1 MVIEEYD
8 VHHLDCPDCSS
19 KIETAINNLEEVES
33 ANLDFISKR
42 LTIEYIEKV
51 DNPLKR
57 LNAIAAKIDPDVQFT
72 LVESEGEQAG
82 RKPWFIII
90 AILMLTVSLFVGGSA
105 SIVLVVTAYLI
116 AGHRVIKKA
125 VRELASRQVWT
136 ENFLMTLATIGAI
149 ILSEFM
155 EAAAVM
161 ILYEIGLY
169 LESGAIAKSKKNLQ
183 SLLALKPEIAHLK
196 TDKGIEDLKLKTI
209 KKDQIIL
216 VYAGERI
223 PLDGIVLK
231 GESTVDTSSL
241 TGEAIPVFVEPQSTV
256 FAGFLNGGG
265 ILEIQVQN
273 TETESMVS
281 RIIKLI
287 ENASAKKSETEK
299 FMTRFAHYYTPAV
312 VLAAL
317 LVVLIP
323 TLLGYSWTVW
333 LKRAL
338 IFLVVSCPCALVI
351 SIPLT
356 YYIGLGKSAKRGI
369 IFKGSVYL
377 DLLSRVKTLVF
388 DKTGTL
394 TTGDLQIANLKTVPG
409 IDPEELKLSTWL
421 CEWTSSHPFA
431 QAIKNAFSYKFN
443 PEAVEALSE
452 YPGKGVL
459 LVYNKDRYLCGS
471 EIFLQSFGFL
481 GLLDDGDNSVVHTVK
496 NNIYLGCISFTDE
509 LKPGMKEALQS
520 LKRKGI
526 TKLIMLSGDRL
537 PKVENVAQELGLDA
551 FFAAL
556 TPASKLAKLEEIINT
571 SKNKVAY
578 CGDGLNDA
586 PVLARAD
593 VGIAMGKIGAQV
605 AIETADVVLLNDK
618 PEQLESAFSIA
629 RETNILV
636 WQNIILALSIK
647 ILVMTLGVAGLANLW
662 EAIIADVG
670 VTLLVIFNS
679 LRIMKHPD
687 V

>member
-8 VHHLDCPDCSS
+8 VHNLDCPDCSS
-19 KIETAINNLEEVES
+19 KIETAINNMEEVES

-241 TGEAIPVFVEPQSTV
+241 TGEAIPVFVEPKSTV

-265 ILEIQVQN
+265 ILEIQVKN

-299 FMTRFAHYYTPAV
+299 FMTRFARYYTPAV
-312 VLAAL
+312 VLAAV
-317 LVVLIP
+317 LVFLIP
-323 TLLGYSWTVW
+323 TLLGYSYTVW

-356 YYIGLGKSAKRGI
+356 YYIGIGKSAKRGI
-369 IFKGSVYL
+369 IFKGSIYL
-377 DLLSRVKTLVF
+377 DLLNRVKTLVF

-394 TTGDLQIANLKTVPG
+394 TTGDLRIANLKTAPG

-431 QAIKNAFSYKFN
+431 KAIKNAFSYKF
-443 PEAVEALSE
+443 EAKAVEALSE

-459 LVYNKDRYLCGS
+459 LVYDKNRYLCGS
-471 EIFLQSFGFL
+471 EIFLQSFGFVDF
-481 GLLDDGDNSVVHTVK
+481 LDAGDNSVVHTVK

-509 LKPGMKEALQS
+509 LKPGMKEALQA
-520 LKRKGI
+520 LKRRGI
-526 TKLIMLSGDRL
+526 KNLIMLSGDRL
-537 PKVENVAQELGLDA
+537 PKVESVAQELGLDG

-556 TPASKLAKLEEIINT
+556 TPESKLAKLEEIINT
-571 SKNKVAY
+571 GKNKVAY

-605 AIETADVVLLNDK
+605 AIETADV
-618 PEQLESAFSIA
+618 FS
-629 RETNILV
+629 
-636 WQNIILALSIK
+636 
-647 ILVMTLGVAGLANLW
+647 
-662 EAIIADVG
+662 
-670 VTLLVIFNS
+670 
-679 LRIMKHPD
+679 
-687 V
+687 

>member
-196 TDKGIEDLKLKTI
+196 TEKGIEDLKLKTI
-209 KKDQIIL
+209 KKEQIIL

-356 YYIGLGKSAKRGI
+356 YYIGIGKSAKRGI
-369 IFKGSVYL
+369 IFKGSIYL
-377 DLLSRVKTLVF
+377 DLLNRVKTLVF

>member
-169 LESGAIAKSKKNLQ
+169 LESGAIAKSRKNLQ
-183 SLLALKPEIAHLK
+183 SLLALKPETAHLK

-394 TTGDLQIANLKTVPG
+394 TTGDLQIANLKTVLG

-481 GLLDDGDNSVVHTVK
+481 GLLDAGDNSVVHTVK

-687 V
+687 G

>member
-8 VHHLDCPDCSS
+8 VHNLDCPDCSS

-57 LNAIAAKIDPDVQFT
+57 LNAIAAKIDPEVQFT
-72 LVESEGEQAG
+72 LVGRESEQEGK
-82 RKPWFIII
+82 KPWFIII
-90 AILMLTVSLFVGGSA
+90 AIPILTVSLFFGSPV
-105 SIVLVVTAYLI
+105 SIVLGIAAYLI
-116 AGHRVIKKA
+116 AGYRVIKKA
-125 VRELASRQVWT
+125 IREIASRQVFT
-136 ENFLMTLATIGAI
+136 ENFLMTLATIGAM
-149 ILSEFM
+149 ILNEFI

-169 LESGAIAKSKKNLQ
+169 LESGAIARSRKNLQ

-196 TDKGIEDLKLKTI
+196 TEKGIEDLKLKTI
-209 KKDQIIL
+209 KKEQIIL

-241 TGEAIPVFVEPQSTV
+241 TGEAIPVFIEPKSTV

-273 TETESMVS
+273 IETESMVS

-287 ENASAKKSETEK
+287 ENASAKKSDTEK
-299 FMTRFAHYYTPAV
+299 FMTRFARYYTPAV
-312 VLAAL
+312 VLAAV
-317 LVVLIP
+317 LVFLIP
-323 TLLGYSWTVW
+323 TLLGYSYTVW

-356 YYIGLGKSAKRGI
+356 YYIGIGKSAKRGI
-369 IFKGSVYL
+369 IFKGSIYL
-377 DLLSRVKTLVF
+377 DLLNRVKTLVF

-394 TTGDLQIANLKTVPG
+394 TTGDLRIANLKTAPG

-431 QAIKNAFSYKFN
+431 KAIKNAFSYKF
-443 PEAVEALSE
+443 EAKAVEALSE

-459 LVYNKDRYLCGS
+459 LVYDKNRYLCGS
-471 EIFLQSFGFL
+471 EIFLQSFGFVDF
-481 GLLDDGDNSVVHTVK
+481 LDAGDNSVVHTVK

-509 LKPGMKEALQS
+509 LKPGMKEALQA
-520 LKRKGI
+520 LKRRGI
-526 TKLIMLSGDRL
+526 KNLIMLSGDRL
-537 PKVENVAQELGLDA
+537 PKVESVAQELGLDG

-556 TPASKLAKLEEIINT
+556 TPESKLAKLEEIINT
-571 SKNKVAY
+571 GKNKVAY

-593 VGIAMGKIGAQV
+593 VGIAMGKIGAQ
-605 AIETADVVLLNDK
+605 ASIETADVVLLNDK

-629 RETNILV
+629 RETNNLV

-647 ILVMTLGVAGLANLW
+647 ILVMALGIAGLANLW
-662 EAIIADVG
+662 EAMIADVG

-679 LRIMKHPD
+679 LRIMKHPED
-687 V
+687 

>member
-169 LESGAIAKSKKNLQ
+169 LESGAIAKSRKNLQ
-183 SLLALKPEIAHLK
+183 SLLALKPETAHLK

-323 TLLGYSWTVW
+323 TLLGYGWTVW

-377 DLLSRVKTLVF
+377 DLLNRVKTLVF

-481 GLLDDGDNSVVHTVK
+481 GLLDAGDNSVVHTVK

-687 V
+687 G

>member
-481 GLLDDGDNSVVHTVK
+481 GLLDAGDNSVVHTVK

>member
-481 GLLDDGDNSVVHTVK
+481 GLLDAGDNSVVHTVK

-687 V
+687 G

>member
-169 LESGAIAKSKKNLQ
+169 LESGAIAKSRKNLQ
-183 SLLALKPEIAHLK
+183 SLLALKPETAHLK

-394 TTGDLQIANLKTVPG
+394 TTGDLQIANLKTVLG

-481 GLLDDGDNSVVHTVK
+481 GLLDAGDNSVVHTVK

>member
-8 VHHLDCPDCSS
+8 VHNLDCPDCSS
-19 KIETAINNLEEVES
+19 KIETAINNMEEVES

-356 YYIGLGKSAKRGI
+356 YYIGIGKSAKRGI
-369 IFKGSVYL
+369 IFKGSIYL
-377 DLLSRVKTLVF
+377 DLLNRVKTLIF

-394 TTGDLQIANLKTVPG
+394 TTGDLRIANLKTAPG

-431 QAIKNAFSYKFN
+431 KAIKNAFSYKFN

-556 TPASKLAKLEEIINT
+556 TPASKLAKFEEIINT

-679 LRIMKHPD
+679 LRIMKHPVD
-687 V
+687 

>member
-377 DLLSRVKTLVF
+377 DLLNRVKTLVF

-481 GLLDDGDNSVVHTVK
+481 GLLDAGDNSVVHTVK

-687 V
+687 G

>member
-394 TTGDLQIANLKTVPG
+394 TTGDLQIDNLKTVPG

>member
-136 ENFLMTLATIGAI
+136 ENFLMTIATIGAI

-556 TPASKLAKLEEIINT
+556 TPASKLAKFEEIINT

>member
-1 MVIEEYD
+1 
-8 VHHLDCPDCSS
+8 
-19 KIETAINNLEEVES
+19 
-33 ANLDFISKR
+33 
-42 LTIEYIEKV
+42 
-51 DNPLKR
+51 
-57 LNAIAAKIDPDVQFT
+57 
-72 LVESEGEQAG
+72 
-82 RKPWFIII
+82 
-90 AILMLTVSLFVGGSA
+90 
-105 SIVLVVTAYLI
+105 
-116 AGHRVIKKA
+116 
-125 VRELASRQVWT
+125 
-136 ENFLMTLATIGAI
+136 
-149 ILSEFM
+149 
-155 EAAAVM
+155 
-161 ILYEIGLY
+161 
-169 LESGAIAKSKKNLQ
+169 
-183 SLLALKPEIAHLK
+183 
-196 TDKGIEDLKLKTI
+196 
-209 KKDQIIL
+209 
-216 VYAGERI
+216 
-223 PLDGIVLK
+223 
-231 GESTVDTSSL
+231 
-241 TGEAIPVFVEPQSTV
+241 
-256 FAGFLNGGG
+256 
-265 ILEIQVQN
+265 
-273 TETESMVS
+273 
-281 RIIKLI
+281 
-287 ENASAKKSETEK
+287 
-299 FMTRFAHYYTPAV
+299 MTRFAHYYTPAV

-556 TPASKLAKLEEIINT
+556 TPASKLAKFEEIINT